1 MSAQRTFPIVLAHGI
16 ARFDF
21 LRESI
26 QLQAE
31 RLFGVSFDNILSH
44 LNDHGIHLHT
54 DNLHYFR
61 GIRSQLEDEGFV
73 VRQTNVGFATSLESR
88 AHNLKSQIEGVLQET
103 RGPKVH
109 IIGHSMG
116 GLDSRFIISKLGMAD
131 RIASLT
137 TIGTPHFGSS
147 FADAG
152 VAEGG
157 TALLDAVSDVID
169 VHGLEDL
176 TSKRC
181 DAFNASVAED
191 EPKNPVFYQT
201 YASAEE
207 RDKVFSVLQ
216 PSWDVITKAEG
227 PNDGLVSLV
236 SQAWVSELIAS
247 DGTKKTVPSHTF
259 PLPADHL
266 NEVGWWD
273 LDEMRGTGPFNKLI
287 AKDAYERQIR
297 QVYSGIAR
305 DLRAQFPT

>member
-26 QLQAE
+26 QLQTE
-31 RLFGVSFDNILSH
+31 RLFGVSFDSILSH

-73 VRQTNVGFATSLESR
+73 VRQTNVGFATSLVSR
-88 AHNLKSQIEGVLQET
+88 AHDLRSQIEGVLQET
-103 RGPKVH
+103 GGSKVH

-116 GLDSRFIISKLGMAD
+116 GLDSRFIISKLGMGD
-131 RIASLT
+131 RVASLT

-152 VAEGG
+152 VAQGG
-157 TALLDAVSDVID
+157 TALVDSVSKVID
-169 VHGLEDL
+169 VRGLEDL
-176 TSKRC
+176 TSNACKT
-181 DAFNASVAED
+181 FNASVADD
-191 EPKNPVFYQT
+191 EAKNPVFYQT
-201 YASAEE
+201 YSSVE
-207 RDKVFSVLQ
+207 DHDMVFSLLQ
-216 PSWDVITKAEG
+216 PSWDVVTKAEG
-227 PNDGLVSLV
+227 PNDGLVSLT
-236 SQAWVSELIAS
+236 SQAWVSELVAN
-247 DGTKKTVPSHTF
+247 DGSRKPVLHHQFPVPG
-259 PLPADHL
+259 DHL

-273 LDEMRGTGPFNKLI
+273 LDELRGTGPFNKLI
-287 AKDAYERQIR
+287 AKDAYEQQIR

-305 DLRAQFPT
+305 DLRARFPI

>member
-44 LNDHGIHLHT
+44 LSDHGIHLHT

-73 VRQTNVGFATSLESR
+73 VRQTNVGFATRLESR
-88 AHNLKSQIEGVLQET
+88 ANDLKSQIGGVLQET
-103 RGPKVH
+103 GGAKVH
-109 IIGHSMG
+109 KIAHSMG

-137 TIGTPHFGSS
+137 TIGTPHLGSS

-157 TALLDAVSDVID
+157 TALVDKVSTVID
-169 VHGLEDL
+169 VRGFEDL
-176 TSKRC
+176 TSNAC
-181 DAFNASVAED
+181 QAFNASVAED
-191 EPKNPVFYQT
+191 EAKNKVFYQT
-201 YASAEE
+201 YSSVEDHD
-207 RDKVFSVLQ
+207 RVFSLLQ

-227 PNDGLVSLV
+227 PNDGLVSLTSQSWVAELVGGGGARKPVPHHQFPV
-236 SQAWVSELIAS
+236 S
-247 DGTKKTVPSHTF
+247 G
-259 PLPADHL
+259 DHL

-273 LDEMRGTGPFNKLI
+273 LEEMRGTGAFNKLI
-287 AKDAYERQIR
+287 EKDAYEREIR
-297 QVYSGIAR
+297 DVYSGIAQN
-305 DLRAQFPT
+305 LRSQFPI

>member
-44 LNDHGIHLHT
+44 LSDHGIHLHT

-73 VRQTNVGFATSLESR
+73 VRQTNVGFATRLKDR
-88 AHNLKSQIEGVLQET
+88 AHDLQSQIEGVLRET
-103 RGPKVH
+103 GGTKVH
-109 IIGHSMG
+109 IIAHSMG

-157 TALLDAVSDVID
+157 EVLLDAVSSVID
-169 VHGLEDL
+169 VHGFEDL
-176 TSKRC
+176 TSTAC
-181 DAFNASVAED
+181 DSFNASVAEV
-191 EPKNPVFYQT
+191 EAKNQVFYQT
-201 YASAEE
+201 YASVEE
-207 RDKVFSVLQ
+207 HDMVFSILQ
-216 PSWDVITKAEG
+216 PSWDVITRAEG
-227 PNDGLVSLV
+227 SNDGLVSLT
-236 SQAWVSELIAS
+236 SQSWVSELVGG
-247 DGTKKTVPSHTF
+247 DGSRKPVPHHQF
-259 PLPADHL
+259 PVSGDHL

-273 LDEMRGTGPFNKLI
+273 LEEMRGTGAFNKLI
-287 AKDAYERQIR
+287 EKDAYERQIR
-297 QVYSGIAR
+297 DVYSGIAR
-305 DLRAQFPT
+305 DLRAQFPF

>member
-26 QLQAE
+26 QLQTE
-31 RLFGVSFDNILSH
+31 RLFGVSFDSILSH
-44 LNDHGIHLHT
+44 LNGHGIHLHT

-73 VRQTNVGFATSLESR
+73 VRQTNVGFATSLVSR
-88 AHNLKSQIEGVLQET
+88 AHDLRSQIEGVLQDT
-103 RGPKVH
+103 GGPKVH
-109 IIGHSMG
+109 IIAHSMG
-116 GLDSRFIISKLGMAD
+116 GLDSRFIISRLGMED

-152 VAEGG
+152 IEAGG
-157 TALLDAVSDVID
+157 EVLVNSISNVID
-169 VHGLEDL
+169 VRGLEDL
-176 TSKRC
+176 RS
-181 DAFNASVAED
+181 DACKNFNESVADNEA
-191 EPKNPVFYQT
+191 KNPVFYQT
-201 YASAEE
+201 YAAAEE
-207 RDKVFSVLQ
+207 HDMVFSVLQ
-216 PSWDVITKAEG
+216 PSSKEITKREG

-236 SQAWVSELIAS
+236 SQAWVSELVAS

-259 PLPADHL
+259 PVPADHL

-273 LDEMRGTGPFNKLI
+273 LDELRGTGSFNKLI
-287 AKDAYERQIR
+287 AKDAYEQKIR